1 MKPAGSENVILDQ
14 KDVKKTLVKIFKNWY
29 WVFLF
34 LALSISASLL
44 YLKRSTNIYGA
55 NTRILVKPQK
65 NAFRDALSE
74 SLPQS
79 PKKEDISNEI
89 EVLKSTRIINETIN
103 KLNLD
108 VSYYIKGRLK
118 TGEIYQNIPFTVKDA
133 KMLDPS
139 FYGAPFNV
147 KIISKDVFALNI
159 EYGEYRFNKTYHFG
173 DPVVNSKF
181 SLVVNGNEDQIKNN
195 PRLSDINFLFTINN
209 HSYLITKYQSALQ
222 MSKDEN
228 ASVIDINIEDEV
240 PDRAIA
246 FLDTL
251 THLYIDYSIA
261 VSKEINSNTIKF
273 IDDQLQDVEGILNSV
288 ETNLEEYQIR
298 KGMVN
303 QGEQGSMYLQQKAET
318 EAELAKLTAKIGSV
332 NYLYENLTSGGDVTT
347 VAPALLA
354 DQDDPSLST
363 SFTDLSNLYQKKTN
377 LLFSNTPNSPVV
389 KEVDEQIANSK
400 QRVIQ
405 LVLNLRRSL
414 AVKYN
419 TLSGQLGTYQSRIS
433 SMPSTMK
440 GLVNINR
447 KVEVNQKIYLFLLE
461 TRAETVIAR
470 ASIVPD
476 KFILNP
482 TVSTGLLKPIRT
494 KILAMGAG
502 IGLALSFL
510 VIFLKGVFYNYI
522 QNKDD
527 LSDLTTLPIIG
538 VIGKSK
544 EAKESYLVVDKNPQS
559 LTAEAFRVIR
569 TNLAY
574 FAPKST
580 SKVILV
586 TSSMASEGK
595 TFCAINIA
603 SILAKAKKPVVLIDL
618 DLHKPKQANAFNLKN
633 DVGVTSFLVGK
644 ASLNEIILE
653 TPVENLNVI
662 LTGPRTPN
670 ASELILDPMVEQMI
684 MELKSRFEY
693 IILDTPPVG
702 LLSDALVMMKYSDLN
717 LYVLKA
723 NYSKKD
729 FVDIAHQIIEK
740 NNIKSMSFILNS
752 VNAKNIPAGYGGGYY
767 K

>member
-1 MKPAGSENVILDQ
+1 MKPAGSDNTILDQ
-14 KDVKKTLVKIFKNWY
+14 KDIKKTLVKIFKNWY
-29 WVFLF
+29 WIILF
-34 LALSISASLL
+34 MTISIGLSVV

-55 NTRILVKPQK
+55 NTRIMVKPQK
-65 NAFRDALSE
+65 NAFKDALSE
-74 SLPQS
+74 SLPES
-79 PKKEDISNEI
+79 PRKEDVNNEI
-89 EVLKSTRIINETIN
+89 EVLKSTRIIDETIN
-103 KLNLD
+103 RLNLD
-108 VSYYIKGRLK
+108 VSYFIKGRLR
-118 TGEIYQNIPFTVKDA
+118 TGEIYQSIPFKVVDA
-133 KMLDPS
+133 KILDPS
-139 FYGAPFNV
+139 FYGAPFN
-147 KIISKDVFALNI
+147 IRILNKDQFNINI
-159 EYGEYRFNKTYHFG
+159 EYGSYTFNKTFHFG
-173 DPVVNSKF
+173 DPVVNAKF
-181 SLVVNGNEDQIKNN
+181 SLVVNGNADQIVHNSK
-195 PRLSDINFLFTINN
+195 LSEINFLFTINN
-209 HSYLITKYQSALQ
+209 HGYLISKYQSALQ

-240 PDRAIA
+240 PDRAIM

-251 THLYIDYSIA
+251 THLYIDYSISL
-261 VSKEINSNTIKF
+261 SKEINSNTIKF
-273 IDDQLQDVEGILNSV
+273 IDDQLQDVEGILNGV
-288 ETNLEEYQIR
+288 ESNLEEYQIK
-298 KGMVN
+298 KGVVN
-303 QGEQGSMYLQQKAET
+303 QEGQGSMYIQQKADAET
-318 EAELAKLTAKIGSV
+318 ELTKLTAKIGSV

-354 DQDDPSLST
+354 DQNDPSLST
-363 SFTDLSNLYQKKTN
+363 AFTDLSNLYQRKTN

-389 KEVDEQIANSK
+389 KEVDEMIANSK

-414 AVKYN
+414 ALQYN
-419 TLSGQLGTYQSRIS
+419 TLSAQLGTYQSRIS

-461 TRAETVIAR
+461 TRAQTIIAR

-476 KFILNP
+476 KFVLNP
-482 TVSTGLLKPIRT
+482 SVSTGLLKPIKA

-510 VIFLKGVFYNYI
+510 VIFLKGIFYNYI

-527 LSDLTTLPIIG
+527 LADLTTLPIIG

-603 SILAKAKKPVVLIDL
+603 SILSKAKKPVVLVDL

-644 ASLNEIILE
+644 ASLDEIILE
-653 TPVENLNVI
+653 TPVEHLKVI

-684 MELKSRFEY
+684 QELKTRYEY

-729 FVDIAHQIIEK
+729 FVDIAHQIMEK
-740 NNIKSMSFILNS
+740 NNIKSMSFILNG

>member
-1 MKPAGSENVILDQ
+1 MKPAGSENTILDQ
-14 KDVKKTLVKIFKNWY
+14 KDIKKTLVKVFKNWY
-29 WVFLF
+29 WIVLF
-34 LALSISASLL
+34 MSLSIGASMV
-44 YLKRSTNIYGA
+44 YLKRSTKIYGA

-65 NAFRDALSE
+65 NAFKDALSE
-74 SLPQS
+74 SLPGA
-79 PKKEDISNEI
+79 PPKEDINNEI
-89 EVLKSTRIINETIN
+89 EVLRSTRIIDETV
-103 KLNLD
+103 KRLKLD
-108 VSYYIKGRLK
+108 VSYYIKGRLR
-118 TGEIYQNIPFTVKDA
+118 TGEIYQNIPFTVVDA
-133 KMLDPS
+133 KILDET
-139 FYGAPFNV
+139 FYGIPFNIR
-147 KIISKDVFALNI
+147 IISKEMFNI
-159 EYGEYRFNKTYHFG
+159 NLEYGDFRFNKTFHFG
-173 DPVVNSKF
+173 EPVVNSKF
-181 SLVVNGNEDQIKNN
+181 SLVINGNIDQISHNSK
-195 PRLSDINFLFTINN
+195 LGEINFLFMINN
-209 HSYLITKYQSALQ
+209 HSYLVSKFQSSLRMQ
-222 MSKDEN
+222 KDEN
-228 ASVIDINIEDEV
+228 ASVIDINVEDEV

-273 IDDQLQDVEGILNSV
+273 VDDQLQDVEGILNGV
-288 ETNLEEYQIR
+288 ESNLEQYQR
-298 KGMVN
+298 QTGTVN
-303 QGEQGSMYLQQKAET
+303 TGEQGSMYLQQKAET
-318 EAELAKLTAKIGSV
+318 ESELTKLTAKIGSV

-363 SFTDLSNLYQKKTN
+363 AFTELSTLYQKKTN

-389 KEVDEQIANSK
+389 KEVDDQISNAR

-419 TLSGQLGTYQSRIS
+419 SLSGQLGTYQSRIS
-433 SMPSTMK
+433 SMPSTIK

-447 KVEVNQKIYLFLLE
+447 KVEVNEKIYLFLLE
-461 TRAETVIAR
+461 TRAQTVIAR

-476 KFILNP
+476 KFVLNP
-482 TVSTGLLKPIRT
+482 SVSTGLLKPIKG
-494 KILAMGAG
+494 KIMAMGAG

-510 VIFLKGVFYNYI
+510 VIFLKGIFYNYI

-527 LSDLTTLPIIG
+527 LTELTTLPVIG

-574 FAPKST
+574 FAPKSA
-580 SKVILV
+580 SKVILI

-603 SILAKAKKPVVLIDL
+603 SILAKAKKPVALIDL

-644 ASLNEIILE
+644 ASLNDIILE
-653 TPVENLNVI
+653 TPVENLSVI

-670 ASELILDPMVEQMI
+670 ASELILDPMLEEMI
-684 MELKSRFEY
+684 QELKSRFEY

-723 NYSKKD
+723 NYSKRD

-740 NNIKSMSFILNS
+740 NNIKSMSFILNN

>member
-1 MKPAGSENVILDQ
+1 MKPVGNENTILDQ
-14 KDVKKTLVKIFKNWY
+14 KDVKKTLIKIFKNWY
-29 WVFLF
+29 WIVLF
-34 LALSISASLL
+34 LSISIGASVL
-44 YLKRSTNIYGA
+44 YLKRATKIYGA
-55 NTRILVKPQK
+55 NARILVKPQK
-65 NAFRDALSE
+65 NAFKDALSE
-74 SLPQS
+74 SMPES
-79 PKKEDISNEI
+79 PRKEDVENEI
-89 EVLKSTRIINETIN
+89 EVLKSNRLIDETIT
-103 KLNLD
+103 KLDLD
-108 VSYYIKGRLK
+108 VSYYIKGVL
-118 TGEIYQNIPFTVKDA
+118 THGEIYYYIPFTVVDA
-133 KMLDPS
+133 KMLDET
-139 FYGAPFNV
+139 FYGAPFFV
-147 KIISKDVFALNI
+147 KIINKDLFEISVENGDYSFT
-159 EYGEYRFNKTYHFG
+159 KTYHFG

-181 SLVVNGNEDQIKNN
+181 SLVVNGVTDQISRN
-195 PRLSDINFLFTINN
+195 PKLGEIKFYFQVNN
-209 HSYLITKYQSALQ
+209 HSYLIHKYQSALQ
-222 MSKDEN
+222 MAKDEY

-240 PDRAIA
+240 PARAIA

-251 THLYIDYSIA
+251 TRLYIDYSIA

-273 IDDQLQDVEGILNSV
+273 IDDQLQDVEGILNGV
-288 ETNLEEYQIR
+288 ESNLEKYQVQT
-298 KGMVN
+298 GTVN
-303 QGEQGSMYLQQKAET
+303 TGEQGSMYLQQKAET
-318 EAELAKLTAKIGSV
+318 EAELSKLTAKISSV
-332 NYLYENLTSGGDVTT
+332 NYLYENLTAGGDVTT

-354 DQDDPSLST
+354 DQDDPSLSS
-363 SFTDLSNLYQKKTN
+363 SFAELSNLYQKKTN

-389 KEVDEQIANSK
+389 KELDEQIANSK

-419 TLSGQLGTYQSRIS
+419 SLSSQLGTYQSRIS
-433 SMPSTMK
+433 NMPSTMK

-447 KVEVNQKIYLFLLE
+447 KVEVNEKIYLFLLE
-461 TRAETVIAR
+461 TRAQTVIAR
-470 ASIVPD
+470 ATIVPD
-476 KFILNP
+476 KFVLNSA
-482 TVSTGLLKPIRT
+482 VSTGLKSPIGT
-494 KILAMGAG
+494 KILAMGFG

-510 VIFLKGVFYNYI
+510 LIFLKGIFYNYI

-527 LSDLTTLPIIG
+527 LAELTTLPIIG
-538 VIGKSK
+538 VIGQSK

-559 LTAEAFRVIR
+559 LTAESFRVIR

-574 FAPKST
+574 FAPKSA
-580 SKVILV
+580 SKVLLV
-586 TSSMASEGK
+586 TSSMANEGK
-595 TFCAINIA
+595 TFCAINTA
-603 SILAKAKKPVVLIDL
+603 TILAKAKKPVVLIDL

-633 DVGVTSFLVGK
+633 DIGVTSYLVGK
-644 ASLNEIILE
+644 ASLNDIILD
-653 TPVENLNVI
+653 TPVENLKVI

-684 MELKSRFEY
+684 IELKSRFEY

-729 FVDIAHQIIEK
+729 FVDIAHQIMEK

>member
-1 MKPAGSENVILDQ
+1 MKPAGNENTILDQ
-14 KDVKKTLVKIFKNWY
+14 KDIKRTLVKVFKNWY
-29 WVFLF
+29 WIFIF
-34 LALSISASLL
+34 MSLSLGLSMV

-65 NAFRDALSE
+65 NAFKDALSE
-74 SLPQS
+74 SLPDV
-79 PKKEDISNEI
+79 PRKEDINNEI
-89 EVLKSTRIINETIN
+89 EVLKSTRIVDETI
-103 KLNLD
+103 KRLHLD
-108 VSYYIKGRLK
+108 VSYYIKGRLR
-118 TGEIYQNIPFTVKDA
+118 TGEIYQNIPFSVVDA
-133 KMLDPS
+133 KMLDAA
-139 FYGAPFNV
+139 FYGVPFNIRILN
-147 KIISKDVFALNI
+147 KDAFNISVD
-159 EYGEYRFNKTYHFG
+159 YGEYTFSKTYHFG

-181 SLVVNGNEDQIKNN
+181 SLVINGDSTHISNN
-195 PRLSDINFLFTINN
+195 SRLGEINFLFKIND
-209 HSYLITKYQSALQ
+209 HDYLVSKYQNSLKMQ
-222 MSKDEN
+222 KDEN
-228 ASVIDINIEDEV
+228 ASVIDINVEDEV

-273 IDDQLQDVEGILNSV
+273 VDDQLQDVEGILNGV
-288 ETNLEEYQIR
+288 ESNLEQYQR
-298 KGMVN
+298 QTGTVN
-303 QGEQGSMYLQQKAET
+303 TGEQGSMYLQQKAEAET
-318 EAELAKLTAKIGSV
+318 ELSKLTAKIGSV

-354 DQDDPSLST
+354 DQDDPSLS
-363 SFTDLSNLYQKKTN
+363 SAFTELSGLYQKKTN

-389 KEVDEQIANSK
+389 KELDDQIANAK

-414 AVKYN
+414 AVKFN
-419 TLSGQLGTYQSRIS
+419 SLSGQLGTYQSRIS

-461 TRAETVIAR
+461 TRAQTVIAR
-470 ASIVPD
+470 ATIVPD
-476 KFILNP
+476 KFILSP
-482 TVSTGLLKPIRT
+482 PVSIGLIKPIRAKT
-494 KILAMGAG
+494 LAMGAG

-510 VIFLKGVFYNYI
+510 VIFLKGIFYNYI

-574 FAPKST
+574 FAPKSS

-586 TSSMASEGK
+586 TSSMANEGK

-603 SILAKAKKPVVLIDL
+603 SILAKAKKPVALIDL

-644 ASLNEIILE
+644 ASLNDIILE
-653 TPVENLNVI
+653 TPVENLSVI

-670 ASELILDPMVEQMI
+670 ASELILDPMVEEMI
-684 MELKSRFEY
+684 
-693 IILDTPPVG
+693 
-702 LLSDALVMMKYSDLN
+702 
-717 LYVLKA
+717 
-723 NYSKKD
+723 
-729 FVDIAHQIIEK
+729 
-740 NNIKSMSFILNS
+740 
-752 VNAKNIPAGYGGGYY
+752 
-767 K
+767 